1 LHSVVYDM
9 IAKVLNTFSYTST
22 VPSILTTTPVLI
34 TEDPTKQMDEKTLT
48 HVSQLKMQMLR
59 TSVKNL
65 VVSIFKDGKLTKL
78 IVNAQRINDFEV
90 EMPKGVRLGYM
101 GHLTYI
107 SDEVCKLFEK
117 CSPELDDV
125 LHGICF

>member
-1 LHSVVYDM
+1 M